1 MNDPASLFRSAVIA
15 FKDGQICH
23 ALSLLEE
30 SCQINP
36 AVPQCHS
43 MLGLI
48 FEQTGKI
55 DEAIAA
61 YARALEL
68 EPDNLKTLAAY
79 KRCIEQKPDA
89 AEAFNHLAI
98 ALAQS
103 DRPQHAR
110 DCFDRAIKLDPMYAA
125 AHNNLGLLLKSMAQ
139 HDQAIQCYRRATEI
153 DPDYANAQ
161 WNLSLALL
169 VKGHFIEGWQQFRW
183 RRKANLDAILDS
195 QRQNPPTWDGSPFR
209 NKTLLIRYEQG
220 LGDNIQ
226 CMRYVPLIKKLGGSV
241 IVESLQ
247 PLLGLFRQIQEIDQ
261 LVEASSDGR
270 PTVDFDLFAFAL
282 DLPGIFNTDLHNIPA
297 NIPYLYAD
305 IDRANEWHKRI
316 SCPEF
321 KIGIVWAGSPKH
333 TNDHNRSCELG
344 FFGTLAEI
352 PNLRLFSLQK
362 GPAES
367 ALHDPAYQHIHN
379 MAHLLHDFSDTSA
392 AIENMDLVISV
403 DTAVLH
409 LAGAMGKPVWA
420 LLPSVPDWRW
430 LLTRADSPWY
440 PSMRLFRQAKPGDWE
455 SVLDCVCKELR
466 QTLCK

>member
-1 MNDPASLFRSAVIA
+1 MNDPASLFRSAVTA
-15 FKDGQICH
+15 FKDGQVCH
-23 ALSLLEE
+23 AIELLQE

-36 AVPQCHS
+36 DIPQCHS

-68 EPDNLKTLAAY
+68 EPDDLKTLAAY

-89 AEAFNHLAI
+89 AEAYNHLGI

-103 DRPQHAR
+103 NRPQRAKN
-110 DCFDRAIKLDPMYAA
+110 CFDRAIELDPAYAVG
-125 AHNNLGLLLKSMAQ
+125 HNNLGLLLKSTGQ
-139 HDQAIQCYRRATEI
+139 HDQAIACYRRATTL

-169 VKGHFIEGWQQFRW
+169 LKGHFNEGWQQFKW
-183 RRKANLDAILDS
+183 RRKANLDAILES
-195 QRQNPPTWDGSPFR
+195 QRQAPPTWDGSPFR
-209 NKTLLIRYEQG
+209 NQTLLIRYEQG

-226 CMRYVPLIKKLGGSV
+226 CIRYIPLIKKLGGRV
-241 IVESLQ
+241 IVESLE
-247 PLLGLFRQIQEIDQ
+247 PLLGLFRQIQEVDR
-261 LVEASSDGR
+261 LVEASPDGS

-282 DLPGIFNTDLHNIPA
+282 DLPGIFNTDLHTIPA

-305 IDRANEWHKRI
+305 IDRANEWRTRVA
-316 SCPEF
+316 CPDF
-321 KIGIVWAGSPKH
+321 KIGIVWAGSVKH
-333 TNDHNRSCELG
+333 TNDHNRSCELC
-344 FFGTLAEI
+344 FFRTLAEI

-367 ALHDPAYQHIHN
+367 ALYDPACQGIHN
-379 MAHLLHDFSDTSA
+379 MAHLLQDFSETSA

-420 LLPSVPDWRW
+420 LLPYVPDWRW
-430 LLTRADSPWY
+430 LLNRDDSPWY
-440 PSMRLFRQAKPGDWE
+440 PSMRLFRQTSPGDWE
-455 SVLDCVCKELR
+455 SVFNRVCKELR
-466 QTLCK
+466 HKLRR